1 MACSTSTACIFN
13 NKFCSNTI
21 FVYNNRAGS
30 TDTKSYIGSVCNRY
44 GDIDY
49 MCAINGYFMHSIN
62 KDISKIKHFTPGG
75 RELECRYERKKTI

>member
-1 MACSTSTACIFN
+1 MHKNVIDCCANCKHCLEFPR
-13 NKFCSNTI
+13 K
-21 FVYNNRAGS
+21 
-30 TDTKSYIGSVCNRY
+30 NRY

>member
-1 MACSTSTACIFN
+1 MD
-13 NKFCSNTI
+13 KNTI
-21 FVYNNRAGS
+21 ACCASCKHCLEYPRG
-30 TDTKSYIGSVCNRY
+30 NRY

-49 MCAINGYFMHSIN
+49 ICAINGYFMHSIN